1 MECKTNAIT
10 VRPKQKTD
18 AIQIPINNSAT
29 NPSSTKVIATKTYV
43 CILGGI

>member
-29 NPSSTKVIATKTYV
+29 NPSSTKVISTKTYM